1 MKNTIRFLFALAP
14 ALAAAQDAAPL
25 AEVTQQLGPLD
36 GAVYFEAGAVDRPGD
51 GVARWFT
58 RLADLLET
66 AAADDPLPVD
76 PDFLEALRKIPLLLD
91 FAGANSVRAFGRVVR
106 PDGDGAFRHR
116 SFWAG
121 GEGNRAWD
129 LLAAEAPAPADCI
142 PASAILAFASS
153 ADPRAL
159 WELAREAL
167 AEADPDTLASF
178 DKALAAV
185 RAGMGIDVTNLVA
198 NLRPGVFWAAT
209 ADPAKPVEFDG
220 IGVPLPSPGFVYGVG
235 CETRDLLA
243 TAATLMSGMGFRI
256 QFEEKGPDGSEG
268 FVVPLPDE
276 AADEL
281 PFEFLATVRWSPA
294 KKMVVFASTP
304 ALACNAL
311 EDVAAPKLVDSPA
324 FKELAAG
331 LPADGSLRWVSPE
344 FVKLAATVFANSD
357 GVPDGF
363 RALFSDPADFWYVAR
378 SRRLPGGL
386 LSESRSPLPSPANVR
401 AMQESLGGVA
411 AVGVVAGLFVPAV
424 QSTTSSA
431 KAVRTG
437 NAGRNV
443 VQAILMANMDREAA
457 GKSSAWPTKGKWD
470 SSSAYFAR
478 LLDRRLLDGI
488 SAAEVTPFYGGVA
501 WCCLAGIEG
510 ESATMPFLWSPNLE
524 LDENDFARPVDPAR
538 PVDWSGKVSDDE
550 PVVLVRKGGAMQVIK
565 PNLLTDVAFFCGQPP
580 LHPENLEVLSPEPGG
595 L

>member
-1 MKNTIRFLFALAP
+1 MKHPIRFLIALAP
-14 ALAAAQDAAPL
+14 ALAAAQGAAPL
-25 AEVTQQLGPLD
+25 AEVTRQLGPLD

-58 RLADLLET
+58 RLADLFEE

-129 LLAAEAPAPADCI
+129 LLAAEAPAPAGCI

-178 DKALAAV
+178 DKALASV

-209 ADPAKPVEFDG
+209 ADPAKTVQVDG
-220 IGVPLPSPGFVYGVG
+220 VGVPLPSPGFVYGVG

-243 TAATLMSGMGFRI
+243 TAATLLSGMGFQI
-256 QFEEKGPDGSEG
+256 QFEEKGPDGSAG

-276 AADEL
+276 AAGEL

-294 KKMVVFASTP
+294 KKMIVFASTQE
-304 ALACNAL
+304 LACNAL
-311 EDVAAPKLVDSPA
+311 EDVAAPKLVDAPA
-324 FKELAAG
+324 FKALAAG

-344 FVKLAATVFANSD
+344 FVKLASSVFANSD

-363 RALFSDPADFWYVAR
+363 RALFADPADFWYVAR

-386 LSESRSPLPSPANVR
+386 LSESRSPLPSPANAR
-401 AMQESLGGVA
+401 ALQESLGGVA
-411 AVGVVAGLFVPAV
+411 AVGLFAGMVVPAV
-424 QSTTSSA
+424 QSATSSA
-431 KAVRTG
+431 KAVKIG
-437 NAGRNV
+437 NGGRSL
-443 VQAILMANMDREAA
+443 VQAILSENIDREAA
-457 GKSSAWPTKGKWD
+457 GKASVWPTKGKWD
-470 SSSAYFAR
+470 SSTAY
-478 LLDRRLLDGI
+478 LQKLHDRGLFDGLTRE
-488 SAAEVTPFYGGVA
+488 EVFGTG

-510 ESATMPFLWSPNLE
+510 EPDTMPFLWSDNLVVT
-524 LDENDFARPVDPAR
+524 DEMLRDSPDDPAAHHN
-538 PVDWSGKVSDDE
+538 WSWNVRGNG
-550 PVVLVRKGGAMQVIK
+550 PVVIVRKGGAMQIVK
-565 PNLLTDVAFFCGQPP
+565 PKELTDAVFFAGRAPH
-580 LHPENLEVLSPEPGG
+580 HPENLQVLCPAP
-595 L
+595 